1 MAQPAKS
8 KVKEP
13 VVREGK
19 ALLIAGLQSDYT
31 PQTVSEIPQLWQR
44 FMPYLGKISG
54 QVGHSTYGVGF
65 NSSERGFDYIAGVE
79 VSNPSGIPAEFSKLS
94 IPGQKYY
101 VFVHEG
107 HVSEIPK
114 TIGAI
119 MSEWAP
125 ASGYKFAA
133 LPSILERYGE
143 NFDPRT
149 GTGDMEIW
157 LPVGS

>member
-8 KVKEP
+8 KLKEP

-19 ALLIAGLQSDYT
+19 ALLIAGLQNHYT

-44 FMPYLGKISG
+44 LMPYLGKISG
-54 QVGHSTYGVGF
+54 QVGSSTYGVGF
-65 NSSERGFDYIAGVE
+65 NNNERGFDYIAGVE
-79 VSNPSGIPAEFSKLS
+79 VSNLSAIPAEFSKLT
-94 IPGQKYY
+94 IPAQKYY

-119 MSEWAP
+119 INEWVP

-133 LPSILERYGE
+133 LPSMLERYGE
-143 NFDPRT
+143 NFSPQT

-157 LPVGS
+157 LPAAS